1 MYRNAAVAAVSGGLV
16 LALST
21 AYAQVPI
28 SSPPPRCSCSEGQ
41 ELTDA
46 SKPARGA
53 ATATVWNCLCGSSQ
67 CVIGHAPTARSELV
81 MNCMSGAA
89 KKEETPVAPSALQD
103 KRRKSAPK

>member
-1 MYRNAAVAAVSGGLV
+1 MYRNAAVAAVFGALIV
-16 LALST
+16 ALSPV
-21 AYAQVPI
+21 YAQV
-28 SSPPPRCSCSEGQ
+28 SPPPRCSCSEGQ

-46 SKPARGA
+46 SKPTRGA

-67 CVIGHAPTARSELV
+67 CIIGHAPTARSELV
-81 MNCMSGAA
+81 MSCMSGAA